1 MKFAWKASDNAG
13 NSLRKTAEPRE
24 PDHLKRILSF
34 VCVVM
39 MVAHLNVD
47 AQQNS
52 WVESTLGSMTLEEKV
67 GQLFVADL
75 VAVFSNRESPGFQL
89 AKEFVHKYHVGGFVL
104 AGGVIT
110 DIAIVTNALQ
120 RESKIPLLINADLE
134 GGLWF
139 NHPYRWMMGR
149 GPELPRFIAGGGTP
163 LPSCMAIGATG
174 NPRFAYEFGR
184 ITAREARAVGIQWS
198 NTPVADVNTNPHNP
212 IINTRSFGEDPAQVA
227 TMVEAYVRGAQ
238 EERMIATLKHF
249 PGHGD
254 TEEDTH
260 MKLPSLPFDRARL
273 DAVEFVP
280 FKAGIKAGAK
290 AVMTA
295 HIALPN
301 IDPEKRPSTLSPV
314 VINELLRNHL
324 GFNGLVVTDGMTMQ
338 GVTDHFSAA
347 EAAIRAIEAG
357 VDVILVPADLA
368 QAYNGLLGAV
378 RSGRISQARLEESVR
393 RVLAAKAWVGI
404 DRQRLV
410 NVEDITRIVAPPQ
423 SEKIADSMFSAA
435 VTLLRNH
442 GTLLPLGPTSRLH
455 IVTVTDEPNL
465 QIGEALLGVLEP
477 KVRSVALSHLWN
489 ESSSDAISRIGG
501 EVQSA
506 DAIVLGVYLSVGS
519 WKGQLGFSPE
529 LQKFFD
535 KVTSL
540 KKPMVT
546 IAFGDPYVLGKLPT
560 TDVVIATYNGLR
572 KAEEAVGRV
581 LVGAAEVQGKLPVT
595 IPGTFKRGDGIH
607 LLPVMR

>member
-1 MKFAWKASDNAG
+1 MMIVQMNA
-13 NSLRKTAEPRE
+13 
-24 PDHLKRILSF
+24 
-34 VCVVM
+34 V
-39 MVAHLNVD
+39 
-47 AQQNS
+47 AQQNK
-52 WVESTLGSMTLEEKV
+52 WVDSTLASMTLEEKV

-75 VAVFSNRESPGFQL
+75 VAVFSNRESPNFRL

-104 AGGVIT
+104 AGGVVT
-110 DIAIVTNALQ
+110 DIAIVTNELQ

-139 NHPYRWMMGR
+139 NHPYHWMMGR
-149 GPELPRFIAGGGTP
+149 APELPRFIPGGGTP

-184 ITAREARAVGIQWS
+184 ITGREARAVGIQWS
-198 NTPVADVNTNPHNP
+198 NTPVADVNSNPHNP
-212 IINTRSFGEDPAQVA
+212 IINIRSFGEDPAQVA

-273 DAVEFVP
+273 DSMEFIP

-295 HIALPN
+295 HIALPAL
-301 IDPEKRPSTLSPV
+301 DPEKRPSTLSPV
-314 VINELLRNHL
+314 IVNGLLRGHL
-324 GFNGLVVTDGMTMQ
+324 GFDGLVVTDGMTMQ
-338 GVTDHFSAA
+338 GVTDHFSPA

-378 RSGRISQARLEESVR
+378 QSGRITVGRLDESVR
-393 RVLAAKAWVGI
+393 RILGAKVWVGI

-410 NVEDITRIVAPPQ
+410 NVDDIARIVAAPE
-423 SEKIADSMFSAA
+423 SEEIADSMFRAA
-435 VTLLRNH
+435 VTLLRNN
-442 GTLLPLGPTSRLH
+442 GAIVPLRAASRVR

-465 QIGEALLGVLEP
+465 QMGDALLDVMRP
-477 KVRSVALSHLWN
+477 KVQSIALSRLWN
-489 ESSSDAISRIGG
+489 ESSPDAISRINR
-501 EVQSA
+501 EAQSA
-506 DAIVLGVYLSVGS
+506 DVIVLGVYLSVGS

-529 LQKFFD
+529 LQQFFETI
-535 KVTSL
+535 VSL
-540 KKPMVT
+540 KKPVVT
-546 IAFGDPYVLGKLPT
+546 VAFGDPYVIGKLPT
-560 TDVVIATYNGLR
+560 TDAILAAYTGIR
-572 KAEEAVGRV
+572 KAEEAVGNV
-581 LVGAAEVQGKLPVT
+581 LIGEAGVEGKLPVT
-595 IPGTFKRGDGIH
+595 IPGKFKRGDGIH
-607 LLPVMR
+607 LAAGAR

>member
-1 MKFAWKASDNAG
+1 
-13 NSLRKTAEPRE
+13 
-24 PDHLKRILSF
+24 
-34 VCVVM
+34 M
-39 MVAHLNVD
+39 MVAHMNAD
-47 AQQNS
+47 AQQS
-52 WVESTLGSMTLEEKV
+52 GWVESTLASMTLEEKG

-75 VAVFSNRESPGFQL
+75 VAVYSNRESPCFQL
-89 AKEFVHKYHVGGFVL
+89 AKEFIHTYHVGGFIL
-104 AGGVIT
+104 AGGTVT

-120 RESKIPLLINADLE
+120 RESKLPLLISADLE

-139 NHPYRWMMGR
+139 NHPYRWIMGR
-149 GPELPRFIAGGGTP
+149 GPELPRFVAGGGTP

-184 ITAREARAVGIQWS
+184 ITAREARAVGIQWI
-198 NTPVADVNTNPHNP
+198 NTPVADVNSNPHNP

-227 TMVEAYVRGAQ
+227 MMVEAYVRGAQ
-238 EERMIATLKHF
+238 EEKVIATLKHF

-314 VINELLRNHL
+314 IVNELLRGHL

-338 GVTDHFSAA
+338 GVTDHFNAA
-347 EAAIRAIEAG
+347 EAAIRSIEAG

-378 RSGRISQARLEESVR
+378 RSGRISEARLEESVR

-410 NVEDITRIVAPPQ
+410 NVDDITRIVAPPQ
-423 SEKIADSMFSAA
+423 SEKMADSMFSAA
-435 VTLLRNH
+435 VTLLRNN
-442 GTLLPLGPTSRLH
+442 GNILPLRPTSRVH
-455 IVTVTDEPNL
+455 IVTVSDEPNL
-465 QIGEALLGVLEP
+465 QIGDALLAVLDP

-489 ESSSDAISRIGG
+489 ESSPDAISRINSK
-501 EVQSA
+501 VQSA
-506 DAIVLGVYLSVGS
+506 DAIVLGIYLSVGS
-519 WKGQLGFSPE
+519 WKGPLGFSPE

-535 KVTSL
+535 KITSL
-540 KKPMVT
+540 KKPVVT
-546 IAFGDPYVLGKLPT
+546 IAFGDPYVIERLPT
-560 TDVVIATYNGLR
+560 TEVMLATYTGVR
-572 KAEEAVGRV
+572 KAEEAVGNV
-581 LVGAAEVQGKLPVT
+581 LLGKAEVKGKLPVT
-595 IPGTFKRGDGIH
+595 IPGKFKRGEGIH
-607 LLPVMR
+607 LTPVAR

>member
-1 MKFAWKASDNAG
+1 M
-13 NSLRKTAEPRE
+13 
-24 PDHLKRILSF
+24 
-34 VCVVM
+34 
-39 MVAHLNVD
+39 
-47 AQQNS
+47 
-52 WVESTLGSMTLEEKV
+52 
-67 GQLFVADL
+67 
-75 VAVFSNRESPGFQL
+75 AV
-89 AKEFVHKYHVGGFVL
+89 
-104 AGGVIT
+104 
-110 DIAIVTNALQ
+110 
-120 RESKIPLLINADLE
+120 
-134 GGLWF
+134 
-139 NHPYRWMMGR
+139 
-149 GPELPRFIAGGGTP
+149 
-163 LPSCMAIGATG
+163 GATG
-174 NPRFAYEFGR
+174 NKHFAYEFGR
-184 ITAREARAVGIQWS
+184 ITAREARAVGIQWI
-198 NTPVADVNTNPHNP
+198 NTPVADVNSNPHNP

-227 TMVEAYVRGAQ
+227 AMVEAYVRGAQ
-238 EERMIATLKHF
+238 EEKVIATLKHF

-280 FKAGIKAGAK
+280 FKAGIKAGVK

-314 VINELLRNHL
+314 IVNELLRGHL

-347 EAAIRAIEAG
+347 EAAIRSIEAG

-378 RSGRISQARLEESVR
+378 RSGRISEARLEESVR

-410 NVEDITRIVAPPQ
+410 NVDDITSIVAPPQ

-435 VTLLRNH
+435 VTLLRNN
-442 GTLLPLGPTSRLH
+442 GAVLPLRPTSRVH

-465 QIGEALLGVLEP
+465 QMGDALLEVLEP

-489 ESSSDAISRIGG
+489 ESSPEVINRIGT

-506 DAIVLGVYLSVGS
+506 DAIILGIYLSVGS
-519 WKGQLGFSPE
+519 WKGQLGFSPG
-529 LQKFFD
+529 LQEFFD
-535 KVTSL
+535 RITSL
-540 KKPMVT
+540 KKPVVT
-546 IAFGDPYVLGKLPT
+546 ITFGDPYVVEKLPT
-560 TDVVIATYNGLR
+560 TDVILATYTEVR
-572 KAEEAVGRV
+572 KAEEAVGNV
-581 LVGAAEVQGKLPVT
+581 LLGKAEAQGKLPVT
-595 IPGTFKRGDGIH
+595 IPGKFKRGEGIH
-607 LLPVMR
+607 LTPVAR

>member
-1 MKFAWKASDNAG
+1 MTERTG
-13 NSLRKTAEPRE
+13 PTELVY
-24 PDHLKRILSF
+24 LKKILSF
-34 VCVVM
+34 FCVVV
-39 MVAHLNVD
+39 MVAHMNAI

-52 WVESTLGSMTLEEKV
+52 WIESTLGSMTVEEKV

-75 VAVFSNRESPGFQL
+75 VAVFSNKESPSYQL

-104 AGGVIT
+104 AGGAVT

-120 RESKIPLLINADLE
+120 RESKLPLLINADLE

-139 NHPYRWMMGR
+139 NHPYRWQMGR
-149 GPELPRFIAGGGTP
+149 APELPRFIPGGGTP
-163 LPSCMAIGATG
+163 LPSCMAVGASG
-174 NPRFAYEFGR
+174 NPHFAYEFGR

-198 NTPVADVNTNPHNP
+198 NTPVADVNSNPHNP

-227 TMVEAYVRGAQ
+227 AMVEAYVRGAQ
-238 EERMIATLKHF
+238 EEGLIATLKHF

-273 DAVEFVP
+273 DAMEFVP

-301 IDPEKRPSTLSPV
+301 IDPEKRPSTLSPI
-314 VINELLRNHL
+314 VINELLRGHL
-324 GFNGLVVTDGMTMQ
+324 GFSGLVVTDGMTMQ
-338 GVTDHFSAA
+338 GVTDHFSPA

-378 RSGRISQARLEESVR
+378 KSGRISKARLDESVR

-410 NVEDITRIVAPPQ
+410 NVEDIISIVAPPQ

-435 VTLLRNH
+435 VTLLRNS
-442 GTLLPLGPTSRLH
+442 GNVLPLRQTSKVH

-465 QIGEALLGVLEP
+465 QIGDALRDVLEP
-477 KVRSVALSHLWN
+477 KVQSAALSHLWN
-489 ESSSDAISRIGG
+489 ESSPDAINRIGG
-501 EVQSA
+501 EIQTA
-506 DAIVLGVYLSVGS
+506 DVVVLGIYLSVGS

-535 KVTSL
+535 GIASL

-546 IAFGDPYVLGKLPT
+546 IAFGDPYVIEKLPT
-560 TDVVIATYNGLR
+560 TNVILVTYTGVR
-572 KAEEAVGRV
+572 KAEETVGNV
-581 LVGAAEVQGKLPVT
+581 LLGKAEVNGKLPVT
-595 IPGTFKRGDGIH
+595 IPGKFKRGEGIH
-607 LLPVMR
+607 LTPEAR

>member
-1 MKFAWKASDNAG
+1 
-13 NSLRKTAEPRE
+13 
-24 PDHLKRILSF
+24 
-34 VCVVM
+34 
-39 MVAHLNVD
+39 MVAHMNVD
-47 AQQNS
+47 AQDNG
-52 WVESTLGSMTLEEKV
+52 WVESTIASMTLEEKV

-75 VAVFSNRESPGFQL
+75 VAVFANKESSSFQL

-104 AGGVIT
+104 AGGVVT

-120 RESKIPLLINADLE
+120 RESKLPLLINADME

-198 NTPVADVNTNPHNP
+198 NTPVADVNSNPHNP

-227 TMVEAYVRGAQ
+227 AMVEAYVRGAQ
-238 EERMIATLKHF
+238 EEGLIATLKHF

-273 DAVEFVP
+273 DAMEFVP

-301 IDPEKRPSTLSPV
+301 VDPEKRPSTLSPV
-314 VINELLRNHL
+314 IINGLLRGHL

-347 EAAIRAIEAG
+347 EAAIRAIESG

-378 RSGRISQARLEESVR
+378 RSGRISEARLEESVR

-410 NVEDITRIVAPPQ
+410 NVDDITSIVAPPQ

-435 VTLLRNH
+435 VTLLRNN
-442 GTLLPLGPTSRLH
+442 GAVLPLRPTSRVH

-465 QIGEALLGVLEP
+465 QMGDALLSALEP
-477 KVRSVALSHLWN
+477 NVRSVALSHLWN
-489 ESSSDAISRIGG
+489 ESSPAAISRIIG
-501 EVQSA
+501 EIQSA
-506 DAIVLGVYLSVGS
+506 DVIVLGIYLSVGS

-529 LQKFFD
+529 LQQFFD
-535 KVTSL
+535 TITSL
-540 KKPMVT
+540 KRPVVT
-546 IAFGDPYVLGKLPT
+546 IAFGDPYVIGKLPT
-560 TDVVIATYNGLR
+560 TDVILATYTGVR
-572 KAEEAVGRV
+572 KAEEAAGSV
-581 LVGAAEVQGKLPVT
+581 LLGKTEVQGKLPVT
-595 IPGTFKRGDGIH
+595 IPGKFKRGEGIH
-607 LLPVMR
+607 LTPVAR

>member
-1 MKFAWKASDNAG
+1 
-13 NSLRKTAEPRE
+13 
-24 PDHLKRILSF
+24 
-34 VCVVM
+34 
-39 MVAHLNVD
+39 MVASMNVN
-47 AQQNS
+47 AQQNT

-75 VAVFSNRESPGFQL
+75 VAVYANRESPSFRL

-104 AGGVIT
+104 AGGVVT

-120 RESKIPLLINADLE
+120 RESKLPLLINADLE

-139 NHPYRWMMGR
+139 NHPYRWQMGR
-149 GPELPRFIAGGGTP
+149 APELPRFIAGGGTP
-163 LPSCMAIGATG
+163 LPSCMAVGATG
-174 NPRFAYEFGR
+174 NPHFAYEFGR

-198 NTPVADVNTNPHNP
+198 NTPVADVNSNPHNP

-227 TMVEAYVRGAQ
+227 AMVEAYVRGAQ

-280 FKAGIKAGAK
+280 FRAGIKAGAK
-290 AVMTA
+290 SVMTA

-301 IDPEKRPSTLSPV
+301 IDSEKRPSTLSPII
-314 VINELLRNHL
+314 INELLRGRL

-338 GVTDHFSAA
+338 GVTDHFTAA

-357 VDVILVPADLA
+357 VDVVLVPADLA

-378 RSGRISQARLEESVR
+378 RSGRISKARLDESVR
-393 RVLAAKAWVGI
+393 RVLAAKVWVGI

-410 NVEDITRIVAPPQ
+410 NVEDITRIVAPPE

-435 VTLLRNH
+435 VTLLRSN
-442 GTLLPLGPTSRLH
+442 GDILPLSPTSRVQ
-455 IVTVTDEPNL
+455 IITVTDEPNL
-465 QIGEALLGVLEP
+465 QIGDALMAVLEP

-489 ESSSDAISRIGG
+489 ESSTDAISRIST
-501 EVQSA
+501 EAQSA
-506 DAIVLGVYLSVGS
+506 DVIVLGIYLSVGS

-529 LQKFFD
+529 LQNFFD
-535 KVTSL
+535 KIASM
-540 KKPMVT
+540 KKPVVT
-546 IAFGDPYVLGKLPT
+546 IAFGDPYVIEKLPT
-560 TDVVIATYNGLR
+560 TDVILATYTGVR
-572 KAEEAVGRV
+572 KAEEAVGNAM
-581 LVGAAEVQGKLPVT
+581 LGKAEIQGKLPVT
-595 IPGTFKRGDGIH
+595 IPGKFTRGEGIH
-607 LLPVMR
+607 LTPAVR

>member
-1 MKFAWKASDNAG
+1 MMAAYMNA
-13 NSLRKTAEPRE
+13 
-24 PDHLKRILSF
+24 
-34 VCVVM
+34 
-39 MVAHLNVD
+39 D

-52 WVESTLGSMTLEEKV
+52 WVESTLSSMTLEEKV

-75 VAVFSNRESPGFQL
+75 VAVYANRESPSFRL
-89 AKEFVHKYHVGGFVL
+89 AKDFIHKYHVGGFVL
-104 AGGVIT
+104 AGGVVT
-110 DIAIVTNALQ
+110 DIAIVTNELQ
-120 RESKIPLLINADLE
+120 RESKLPLLINADLE

-139 NHPYRWMMGR
+139 NHPYRWQMGR
-149 GPELPRFIAGGGTP
+149 APELPKFIPGGGTP

-174 NPRFAYEFGR
+174 NTHFAYEFGR

-198 NTPVADVNTNPHNP
+198 NTPVADVNSNPHNP

-227 TMVEAYVRGAQ
+227 AMVEAYVRGAQ
-238 EERMIATLKHF
+238 EEGIIATLKHF

-260 MKLPSLPFDRARL
+260 MKLPSLPFDLHRL
-273 DAVEFVP
+273 DAMEFVP

-314 VINELLRNHL
+314 IVNGLLRGHL

-338 GVTDHFSAA
+338 GVTDHFGPA

-357 VDVILVPADLA
+357 VDVVLVPADLA
-368 QAYNGLLGAV
+368 LAYNGLLGAV
-378 RSGRISQARLEESVR
+378 KSGRISQARLDESVR
-393 RVLAAKAWVGI
+393 RVLDAKAWVGI

-410 NVEDITRIVAPPQ
+410 NVEDITRIVDPPQ

-435 VTLLRNH
+435 VTLLRNK
-442 GTLLPLGPTSRLH
+442 GNILPLSPASRVQ
-455 IVTVTDEPNL
+455 IITVTDEPNL
-465 QIGEALLGVLEP
+465 QIGDGLLGILES

-489 ESSSDAISRIGG
+489 ESSTNSIVSVVG
-501 EVQSA
+501 EARSA
-506 DAIVLGVYLSVGS
+506 DVIVLSIYLSVGS

-535 KVTSL
+535 TIASS
-540 KKPMVT
+540 KKPVVT
-546 IAFGDPYVLGKLPT
+546 IAFGDPYVIEKLPT
-560 TDVVIATYNGLR
+560 SDAILATYTGVR
-572 KAEEAVGRV
+572 KAEEAVGNA
-581 LVGAAEVQGKLPVT
+581 LLGKAEIRGKLPVT
-595 IPGTFKRGDGIH
+595 IPGKFKRGEGIH
-607 LLPVMR
+607 LTQAVR